1 MPPPDDNVRVGIH
14 PGITNL
20 RFILL
25 ASAGLS
31 PALGSLAAF
40 PFAALGAGDWSWPLG
55 VLSAWLIFAGALVL
69 GVSLGYGM
77 IEWNPRLRTA
87 SLRRHAFSLRQRT
100 VSIDLITEAWR
111 SLSSASN
118 AGYLVYRFASTDGAT
133 TRVLVQ
139 GRPMS
144 GLDAQGLRD
153 LAAFVGAL
161 PLEVPDA
168 AGRAQRDGSGSR
180 AGRDRDD
187 GPALTDREQALA
199 VSLTTGGGKSRVGR
213 DTLLEELDN
222 LLQAVAPPARTTAR
236 RPRGG
241 IRALVATFRSER
253 LDRAGQRDDAEALTI
268 LAANPSSAARI
279 RRLLLRLLVGCM
291 ATGLVVLLAAV
302 VLEAFDTGLLDA
314 DVNDVVALLF
324 GCALLLS
331 GAFYL
336 AWCAAS
342 DADVRHRRRLA
353 RSWLAARDHDERERG
368 MAEPFLAAWA
378 EPDRRLRMAL
388 AFIVFLVGSTAIIA
402 AVIVFIDEEL
412 PVLAAAGILVGG
424 LVLEVL
430 GVVLFV
436 GTTRKRRADAQEMVS
451 LGGQRLL
458 PPGN

>member
-1 MPPPDDNVRVGIH
+1 MPPPDDIVRVGIH

-40 PFAALGAGDWSWPLG
+40 PFAVLGAGDWSWPLG

-69 GVSLGYGM
+69 GVSLGYGV
-77 IEWNPRLRTA
+77 IEWSPRLRIA
-87 SLRRHAFSLRQRT
+87 SLRRHAFSLRRRT
-100 VSIDLITEAWR
+100 VSIDTITEAWR

-118 AGYLVYRFASTDGAT
+118 AGYLVYRFTSADGAT

-144 GLDAQGLRD
+144 GLDAQGLSD
-153 LAAFVGAL
+153 LAAFVGEL
-161 PLEVPDA
+161 QLEVPDA
-168 AGRAQRDGSGSR
+168 AGRARRDGSGF
-180 AGRDRDD
+180 
-187 GPALTDREQALA
+187 PALTDRQRALA

-213 DTLLEELDN
+213 DTLLEELDD
-222 LLQAVAPPARTTAR
+222 LIETVPPPTSTTTR

-241 IRALVATFRSER
+241 IRALVATLRSER
-253 LDRAGQRDDAEALTI
+253 LDRAGQSDDAEALTI
-268 LAANPSSAARI
+268 LDANPSPAARI
-279 RRLLLRLLVGCM
+279 RRLLLRLLVGCI
-291 ATGLVVLLAAV
+291 ATGLVVLVAAV

-331 GAFYL
+331 GVFYL
-336 AWCAAS
+336 AWCATA

-353 RSWLAARDHDERERG
+353 RAWMTARDDDERERG
-368 MAEPFLAAWA
+368 MAEPFLAAWG
-378 EPDRRLRMAL
+378 ESDRRLRMAL
-388 AFIVFLVGSTAIIA
+388 AFVACLVGSTAVIA

-412 PVLAAAGILVGG
+412 TVLAGVGVLAGG

-430 GVVLFV
+430 AVVLFV
-436 GTTRKRRADAQEMVS
+436 GTTRRRRADAEEMVH

-458 PPGN
+458 PPAN